1 MYQQVPV
8 DSTFLTTTGTAK
20 DDAVIALTKAGKPYA
35 RLTLKSEAGKETLWL
50 SIVTFEGALV
60 EAARAIRAGARLVAA
75 GRLQV
80 RSWVG
85 TDGKER
91 TSVGIVAAT
100 LTVLT
105 QPPQAEEDPYD
116 DDVPF

>member
-8 DSTFLTTTGTAK
+8 DSTFLTTIGTAK

-60 EAARAIRAGARLVAA
+60 ESARTIRAGARLEAA

-80 RSWVG
+80 RTWTG
-85 TDGKER
+85 TDGRER

-100 LTVLT
+100 LTLLA
-105 QPPQAEEDPYD
+105 QPPQANDDPF